1 MTADARERG
10 AGDSPAARTF
20 ERLEHET
27 GFTAILLR
35 LMHATPGAVGA
46 ALVDAEGE
54 AVDYAGDR
62 IEPFELK
69 VAAAHW
75 RIVLAEIELG
85 ALAKRGGATRRLLVE
100 TTRKIFVI
108 DALPDGYALLSVLAS
123 DAATGGIADRALDI
137 ALRDLYVEAGWTCPP
152 DLFHW
157 HEVEVRT
164 GDGARPISVR
174 SSDGWET
181 VRVIGRLATGL
192 QHDEVGFRVG
202 VGTQDCELTLVRG
215 RDARWYADMPAE
227 SIKQQ
232 ETSR

>member
-1 MTADARERG
+1 VTTIGE
-10 AGDSPAARTF
+10 AGDPPVAGTF
-20 ERLEHET
+20 ERIEHET

-35 LMHATPGAVGA
+35 LLRATPGAVGA

-100 TTRKIFVI
+100 TTRRVFVI

-123 DAATGGIADRALDI
+123 DAATGGDPDRVLDV
-137 ALRDLYVEAGWTCPP
+137 ALRDLYVEAGWACPP
-152 DLFHW
+152 DLFRW
-157 HEVEVRT
+157 HEVDVRM
-164 GDGARPISVR
+164 GDGARPVSVR
-174 SSDGWET
+174 SGQVWEA
-181 VRVIGRLATGL
+181 VRVIGRVATGL
-192 QHDEVGFRVG
+192 QQDEVGFRVG
-202 VGTQDCELTLVRG
+202 VGSEDCELTLVRG
-215 RDARWYADMPAE
+215 RDARWYADMPPE

-232 ETSR
+232 ELSR

>member
-1 MTADARERG
+1 MTAPGVAGTYARE
-10 AGDSPAARTF
+10 
-20 ERLEHET
+20 EHET

-35 LMHATPGAVGA
+35 LLRATPGAIGA

-85 ALAKRGGATRRLLVE
+85 ALSKRGGATRRLSVE
-100 TTRKIFVI
+100 TTRKVFVI
-108 DALPDGYALLSVLAS
+108 DALPDGYALLSILAG
-123 DAATGGIADRALDI
+123 DTATGGDADRALDV
-137 ALRDLYVEAGWTCPP
+137 ALRDLYVEAGWACPP

-157 HEVEVRT
+157 HEVDVKT

-174 SSDGWET
+174 SGKAWEA
-181 VRVIGRLATGL
+181 VRVIGRVATGL
-192 QHDEVGFRVG
+192 QQDEVGFRVG
-202 VGTQDCELTLVRG
+202 VGSEDCELTLVRG
-215 RDARWYADMPAE
+215 RDERWYADLPPE
-227 SIKQQ
+227 SIQQ
-232 ETSR
+232 PQEPTR